1 MTEALRDAVDR
12 AQGLGALAAGLR
24 GVARIAVPPA
34 GLGPAEIAVIEEV
47 AARMAAMRRLR
58 VRLPRLGPDDR
69 AGWLGAAAVILADIA
84 SPEDAD
90 G

>member
-1 MTEALRDAVDR
+1 MTGALRDAVDR
-12 AQGLGALAAGLR
+12 AQVLGELAAGLR
-24 GVARIAVPPA
+24 GVARIAVLPA

-47 AARMAAMRRLR
+47 AARMAAMRHLR

-69 AGWLGAAAVILADIA
+69 AGGLGAAAVILADIA